1 MKSAKKS
8 KIRTPISP
16 LRLSTN
22 IQFWCELFPFWDA
35 FNWHSGTPSIGM
47 FIYIYI
53 FIYTYSVYIYIYIYI
68 YIKYTFII
76 YRYRSEVFYKIRYL
90 KIFAKF
96 TEKHLC
102 QDLFLIKVPALSMAY
117 LIHGHISYIL
127 EAS

>member
-1 MKSAKKS
+1 M
-8 KIRTPISP
+8 
-16 LRLSTN
+16 
-22 IQFWCELFPFWDA
+22 
-35 FNWHSGTPSIGM
+35 
-47 FIYIYI
+47 
-53 FIYTYSVYIYIYIYI
+53 YI

-76 YRYRSEVFYKIRYL
+76 YRYGSEVFYKIRYL

-117 LIHGHISYIL
+117 SIHGHISYIL